1 MQFYKLHFFVNSIS
15 MVIKSFEI
23 INEAGLHMRAAAE
36 LVNSVK
42 GCNCVITAFD
52 GRRLNGNSLIDI
64 MSGGIKC
71 GDIITLSISGKG
83 ESAVMEKAERLFKT
97 GFGEKC
103 C

>member
-1 MQFYKLHFFVNSIS
+1 MI
-15 MVIKSFEI
+15 IKSFEI
-23 INEAGLHMRAAAE
+23 INKTGMHMRAAAE

-42 GCNCVITAFD
+42 GCSCVITAFD

-71 GDIITLSISGKG
+71 GDIITLEIEG
-83 ESAVMEKAERLFKT
+83 ENEKSAMEQAQRLIET